1 MKDYQKTMR
10 GMKLLPLIR
19 LLLNELEDG
28 LDESDEKIKE
38 KERIIK
44 INKIKERGN

>member
-1 MKDYQKTMR
+1 MKDYQKTIF
-10 GMKLLPLIR
+10 LIR
-19 LLLNELEDG
+19 LLLDELEDE
-28 LDESDEKIKE
+28 LDELEEKNKE